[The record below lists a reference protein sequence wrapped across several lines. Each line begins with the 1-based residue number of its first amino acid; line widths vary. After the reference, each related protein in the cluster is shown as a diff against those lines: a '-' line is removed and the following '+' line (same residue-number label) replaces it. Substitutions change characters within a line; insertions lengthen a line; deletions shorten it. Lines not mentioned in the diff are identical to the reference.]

1 MFPVAVRLFH
11 FPPTYDMSDVY
22 SFAKEFGRVERVTK
36 LSESRDR
43 VEDGFDWNGEFR
55 VQYVERFTI
64 LLLLH
69 NRSQLTIRGHAIGA
83 EPLFV

>member
-36 LSESRDR
+36 LSEMSKILWIYN
-43 VEDGFDWNGEFR
+43 ESA
-55 VQYVERFTI
+55 
-64 LLLLH
+64 LLLSAH
-69 NRSQLTIRGHAIGA
+69 PSMSVS
-83 EPLFV
+83 P